1 MQAGLSP
8 HCDAGRS
15 GDAGRAALAEQQQ
28 RLQAAGELTPEV
40 CVDLV
45 TE

>member
-45 TE
+45 TQ